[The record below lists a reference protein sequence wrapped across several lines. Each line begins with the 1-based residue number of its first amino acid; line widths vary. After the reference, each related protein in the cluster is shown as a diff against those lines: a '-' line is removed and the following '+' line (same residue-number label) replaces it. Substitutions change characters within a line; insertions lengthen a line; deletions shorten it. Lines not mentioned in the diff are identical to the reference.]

1 MKKYLFFLSV
11 AIVLTASCT
20 KVYCGGEGVEYVN
33 LQSRI
38 VNNLDETITVSLYM
52 SNQSSIKDL
61 ELKQHSFFDLGNFDL
76 NDCDSLDVKFANNK
90 GIRLYSGRYLTVET
104 GIDFDNCF
112 EWYVT
117 SDLSIE
123 RKVFDINYHMKS
135 YAK

>member
-1 MKKYLFFLSV
+1 M
-11 AIVLTASCT
+11 
-20 KVYCGGEGVEYVN
+20 YCGGEGVEYVN

-90 GIRLYSGRYLTVET
+90 GIRLYSGHT
-104 GIDFDNCF
+104 GLLGFSSLRAPAFYDQTGNVLLF
-112 EWYVT
+112 
-117 SDLSIE
+117 
-123 RKVFDINYHMKS
+123 R
-135 YAK
+135 